1 MPIYPGDKSS
11 LYFPR
16 PRLLSSPW
24 PPWSPGVGRGLVTD
38 SALSSAPITGYLQL
52 SFLEQFLPRPRPPGS
67 SKLLTVSSRLSQT
80 IITINTEPSTSLA
93 QPPLT
98 RKQGQ
103 NNQTTI
109 FIIPHRRVP
118 ALPHCWEIHYD
129 APGRVGQPI
138 PSLECLTLS
147 SVPRDSDG
155 EGRGIV

>member
-16 PRLLSSPW
+16 PRLLSSP
-24 PPWSPGVGRGLVTD
+24 
-38 SALSSAPITGYLQL
+38 
-52 SFLEQFLPRPRPPGS
+52 RPPCPGCGAGTGHRLGPVIS
-67 SKLLTVSSRLSQT
+67 PHYRIFAAQLLRTVFTPAEATGELQLLTVSSRLSQT
-80 IITINTEPSTSLA
+80 IITINTE
-93 QPPLT
+93 PPLT

-129 APGRVGQPI
+129 APGRVGQHI
-138 PSLECLTLS
+138 PSY
-147 SVPRDSDG
+147 PRNA
-155 EGRGIV
+155 